1 MQYLWGPSLKAE
13 IDYRRTEL
21 IKAGGGSRIRR
32 TRRTAERLAGRGPA
46 LARPAA
52 GRPTAD
58 RPAADRPATTR
69 ARAA

>member
-32 TRRTAERLAGRGPA
+32 TRRTAERLAGRRST
-46 LARPAA
+46 LTRPAA
-52 GRPTAD
+52 GRP
-58 RPAADRPATTR
+58 ATTR
-69 ARAA
+69 AHAA